1 MSLAAHKL
9 ARKYHEEKDEDA
21 LEELGKVQDQVDRAC
36 ARLYG
41 ISDEELE
48 EIRRTLQILRK
59 GEREEAEDEEE
70 SSGDD

>member
-1 MSLAAHKL
+1 
-9 ARKYHEEKDEDA
+9 
-21 LEELGKVQDQVDRAC
+21 
-36 ARLYG
+36 LYG

>member
-1 MSLAAHKL
+1 
-9 ARKYHEEKDEDA
+9 
-21 LEELGKVQDQVDRAC
+21 
-36 ARLYG
+36 LYG

-59 GEREEAEDEEE
+59 AEREEAEDEEE